1 MRVKY
6 RLRSYAFSLSS
17 FETLSTH
24 RFASHVCQTM
34 FTVAKD
40 MVSREVCPIMLGP
53 SELLTAFHFLK
64 TQGILPV
71 VQKSSEHGELRT
83 VTDLIMDVCK
93 VPVPSHRL

>member
-6 RLRSYAFSLSS
+6 RLRSHIFSLLS

-40 MVSREVCPIMLGP
+40 MVSREVSRIIFEP
-53 SELLTAFHFLK
+53 S
-64 TQGILPV
+64 
-71 VQKSSEHGELRT
+71 
-83 VTDLIMDVCK
+83 
-93 VPVPSHRL
+93 